1 MSIKSLIQILITF
14 LILFI
19 IVAIYYEYFNINKKS
34 IQEVDNLSIN
44 TQEQFNN
51 LEKKINDLELKNK
64 ELTAK
69 INENK
74 ENIKEEVPKIL
85 DSNETSSN
93 QLKTTKEDKKRKDN
107 ELSKTSNLSV
117 IKKKDT
123 KNLVKDVEYTS
134 VDEKGNRFYLLA
146 NSGKSNVNDNNIL
159 DLDNVEAK

>member
-51 LEKKINDLELKNK
+51 LEKKIIDLELKNK

-74 ENIKEEVPKIL
+74 ENIKEEVPKTL
-85 DSNETSSN
+85 DNNETSSN
-93 QLKTTKEDKKRKDN
+93 QLKTTKEDKK
-107 ELSKTSNLSV
+107 
-117 IKKKDT
+117 KKIMNYQK
-123 KNLVKDVEYTS
+123 LQ
-134 VDEKGNRFYLLA
+134 
-146 NSGKSNVNDNNIL
+146 I
-159 DLDNVEAK
+159 